1 MQDEDILMVERG
13 PPRFKLRRSF
23 LESGLKYPRT
33 IEVIDILIYKAPKE
47 LTIKSRE
54 INEIYNL

>member
-1 MQDEDILMVERG
+1 MVERG